1 MEVFVL
7 AILFI
12 VIVAFLYSLWN
23 VEIKEEKKEIDN
35 LFHKY

>member
-1 MEVFVL
+1 MEVLVL

-23 VEIKEEKKEIDN
+23 VEIKEEKKEIKD
-35 LFHKY
+35 LYL